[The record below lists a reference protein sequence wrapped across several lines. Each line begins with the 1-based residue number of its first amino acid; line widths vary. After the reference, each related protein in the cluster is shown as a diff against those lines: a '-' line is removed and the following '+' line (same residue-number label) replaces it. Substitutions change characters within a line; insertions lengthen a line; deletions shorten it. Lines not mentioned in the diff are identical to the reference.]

1 MIEIRNAT
9 LNDIPIITKLAEE
22 IWWPT
27 YVKVISAEQISFM
40 LGEMYSAEALTNQ
53 MESGHGF
60 FILTVDEIA
69 KGYASISKQDETTY
83 KLQKLYLHPDQQ
95 GKGVGKMLI
104 DFVEQDVKNL
114 GAEQLILNVNR
125 GNNAQLFYS
134 KVGYHVLE
142 EVDIPYHQY
151 VLNDFIMGK
160 SLM

>member
-9 LNDIPIITKLAEE
+9 LNDIPTITKLAEE

-27 YVKVISAEQISFM
+27 YAEVISAEQISFM
-40 LGEMYSAEALTNQ
+40 LGEMYSAEALTTQ
-53 MESGHGF
+53 MENGHDF
-60 FILTVDEIA
+60 LILTVDEIA
-69 KGYASISKQDETTY
+69 KGYASFSKQDETTY

-104 DFVEQDVKNL
+104 DFVEQEVKNL

-125 GNNAQLFYS
+125 GNNAQVFYL
-134 KVGYHVLE
+134 KAGYHVLE

-151 VLNDFIMGK
+151 VLNDYVMGK

>member
-1 MIEIRNAT
+1 MIEIRKAT
-9 LNDIPIITKLAEE
+9 LNDVETITKLAEE

-27 YVKVISAEQISFM
+27 YAKVISAEQISFM
-40 LGEMYSAEALTNQ
+40 LDEMYSAEALTNQ
-53 MESGHGF
+53 MENGHGF
-60 FILTVDEIA
+60 LILTVNEIA
-69 KGYASISKQDETTY
+69 KGYASFSKQDETTY

-104 DFVEQDVKNL
+104 DFVEQKVKNL

-125 GNNAQLFYS
+125 GNNAQAFYL

-142 EVDIPYHQY
+142 EIDIPYHQY

-160 SLM
+160 SLI